1 MINGFIKLL
10 LFFLSPFIL
19 IVIIEELFYWSYY
32 FVDKMRPIKNLSTYK
47 PRSVIKILF
56 FDFPKWWAF
65 EKMTHNPNHFQEFG
79 VHLVAG
85 EQGSG
90 KTIFVTWFLME
101 MKKQYPNLKIRT
113 NYNFVHEDAPIEKW
127 EDIILHNNG
136 EYGQID
142 VLDEIQNWFSSLAS
156 KDFPVEML
164 NETTQQRKQ
173 RKMILGTSQVFSRTA
188 KPIREQAR
196 FVYEPFTIFGVL
208 TIVRKYKPVLDESA
222 SIKKMRLVKI
232 FFIPQTPE
240 LRNSYDTYKKIVDMS
255 KTGFYER
262 NWDNEIIIKDKN
274 K

>member
-1 MINGFIKLL
+1 MKKLL
-10 LFFLSPFIL
+10 LTIAAPFIL
-19 IVIIEELFYWSYY
+19 IIVIEECHYWFLFFYH
-32 FVDKMRPIKNLSTYK
+32 KMRPIKNMSNYK
-47 PRSVIKILF
+47 PRSIILTLF
-56 FDFPKWWAF
+56 WDFPKNWALQ
-65 EKMTHNPNHFQEFG
+65 KMTFNPNHFQEFG

-101 MKKQYPNLKIRT
+101 MKKMYPNLKIRT
-113 NYNFVHEDAPIEKW
+113 NYNFAHEDAPIEKW
-127 EDIILHNNG
+127 EDLVLHNNG
-136 EYGQID
+136 EDGQID

-196 FVYEPFTIFGVL
+196 YVYEPFTLFGVL
-208 TIVRKYKPVLDESA
+208 TIVRKYRPQLDESA

-232 FFIPQTPE
+232 YFIPQTPE

-262 NWDNEIIIKDKN
+262 NWDSDINIITPKN